1 MPLVK
6 PSAQGVMEMVE
17 KTLDESSLEYVLL
30 MAQESLCPPTY
41 DKFVDAYNE
50 LVKTRRLNLD
60 KVD

>member
-1 MPLVK
+1 
-6 PSAQGVMEMVE
+6 MEK

-50 LVKTRRLNLD
+50 LIETRQLKID